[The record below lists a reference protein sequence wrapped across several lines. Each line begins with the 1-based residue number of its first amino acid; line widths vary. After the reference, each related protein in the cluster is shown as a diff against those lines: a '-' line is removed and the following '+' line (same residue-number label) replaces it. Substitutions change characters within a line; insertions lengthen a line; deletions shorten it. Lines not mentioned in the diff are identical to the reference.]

1 MERPSERLHEAALA
15 LVEVEPHP
23 AARPRPLLELVPS
36 EPAKPRTHDNKGH
49 RARLR
54 RRLLDG
60 GPDALADYEIVE
72 FLLMLVVPQM
82 DTKPLAKR
90 LLRDFGGFG
99 GLLAADAR
107 TIVRKGKVSEASAS
121 ALKIV
126 QAAAE
131 RLLETRIDKKAI
143 LGSWQA
149 LIDYLRTSMGH
160 LPIEQVRVLYL
171 NTRNE
176 LIRDEVLSEGSIDE
190 SAVYVREVMARAI
203 DHGAAALILVHN
215 HPSGDPSPS
224 GQDIRLTRDLIEA
237 LRHLKIDVH
246 DHVIVG
252 AQGHASLRSMG
263 LIG

>member
-15 LVEVEPHP
+15 LVEVDTSSP
-23 AARPRPLLELVPS
+23 AARPRPALELVPPA
-36 EPAKPRTHDNKGH
+36 PAKPKAKEGHGH

-54 RRLLDG
+54 RRLLEG
-60 GPDALADYEIVE
+60 GPDALAEHEIVE
-72 FLLMLVVPQM
+72 YLLALVVPRI

-90 LLRDFGGFG
+90 LLKDFGGLG

-107 TIVRKGKVSEASAS
+107 TIVRKGRISEASAA

-126 QAAAE
+126 QGAAE
-131 RLLETRIDKKAI
+131 RLLEQKIDRKAV

-149 LIDYLRTSMGH
+149 LIDYLRASMGH

-190 SAVYVREVMARAI
+190 SAVYVREVMAHAI

-237 LRHLKIDVH
+237 LRHLKIDLH

-263 LIG
+263 LI